1 MPNDR
6 QLAVLIWLGVAAVL
20 MLLNHDLRRSLH
32 SVIRS
37 LLAGK
42 VTIVFVMMTLW
53 VAGELLLA
61 RRLSWWD
68 TGMTTST
75 AFWFV
80 GSGFVLFI
88 NTPKAAEEEHFFRRS
103 FLTAIKL
110 SVFLGVFMNL
120 FVLNLPAELVL
131 QLVLFFLFAMSA
143 VASHKDEFKQ
153 VKTLVDALIG
163 IALAG
168 LVIYEVAT
176 VASDWSTIS
185 HSGLVWQFFL
195 PVWLT
200 LGLLPFI
207 FLAGVYSEY
216 ELAFL
221 RTEWTTGRRWG
232 RRLALVTSF
241 GLQSHRL
248 HSFIGTSAHQLS
260 DASSFADARRAIRD
274 SRDREATDEDVEESS
289 SV

>member
-20 MLLNHDLRRSLH
+20 MLLKHDLRRSVR
-32 SVIRS
+32 SVVRS
-37 LLAGK
+37 MLARK
-42 VTIVFVMMTLW
+42 VATVFVMMALW

-68 TGMTTST
+68 TSMTTST
-75 AFWFV
+75 VFWFV
-80 GSGFVLFI
+80 GSGLVLFI
-88 NTPKAAEEEHFFRRS
+88 NTPKAAEEEHFFRSS

-120 FVLNLPAELVL
+120 FVLYLPAELVL
-131 QLVLFFLFAMSA
+131 QVVLFFLFAMSA

-153 VKTLVDALIG
+153 VKKLVDALIG

-176 VASDWSTIS
+176 IASNWRTIS

-207 FLAGVYSEY
+207 YLAGVYSEY
-216 ELAFL
+216 ELSFL

-241 GLQSHRL
+241 GLQSHKL
-248 HSFIGTSAHQLS
+248 HSFIGTSAHEL
-260 DASSFADARRAIRD
+260 SSFADVRTAIRD
-274 SRDREATDEDVEESS
+274 TRDRDATDEDVEETS